1 MRPRTV
7 SARIEPKSNRSRT
20 ADRAFVVQLSA
31 ASDLRRRRL
40 SGRIEHVV
48 SGTSAHF
55 RSLEQLLGFIRR
67 LVRDAT

>member
-1 MRPRTV
+1 MAKPVHRSP
-7 SARIEPKSNRSRT
+7 ARHPLP

-31 ASDLRRRRL
+31 ASDLAQRRL

>member
-1 MRPRTV
+1 MTAP
-7 SARIEPKSNRSRT
+7 

-31 ASDLRRRRL
+31 ASDLGERRL

-48 SGTSAHF
+48 SGSSSHL
-55 RSLEQLLGFIRR
+55 RSLEQLLEFIRR